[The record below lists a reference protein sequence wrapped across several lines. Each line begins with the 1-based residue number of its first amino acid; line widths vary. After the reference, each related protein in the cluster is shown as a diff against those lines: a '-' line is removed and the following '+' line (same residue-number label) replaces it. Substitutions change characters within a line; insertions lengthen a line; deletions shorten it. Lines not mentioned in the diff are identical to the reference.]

1 MRALFSKSDRRVLSS
16 VLAVFITLASLPL
29 TTGAGIAFG
38 SSQAEFTINIC
49 QPIQMFDRVSN
60 TQVARP
66 ATIAREF
73 VLCDLG
79 SVTAAPTARII
90 ECTATP
96 DTPPPKRLV

>member
-1 MRALFSKSDRRVLSS
+1 MRQLFSKSERRALSS
-16 VLAVFITLASLPL
+16 VLAVLITLASLPL
-29 TTGAGIAFG
+29 TAGVGIAFG
-38 SSQAEFTINIC
+38 PSQPEFTVNIC

-66 ATIAREF
+66 AVVVREF

-79 SVTAAPTARII
+79 SVTAAPTARIV

-96 DTPPPKRLV
+96 DTPPPKQLV